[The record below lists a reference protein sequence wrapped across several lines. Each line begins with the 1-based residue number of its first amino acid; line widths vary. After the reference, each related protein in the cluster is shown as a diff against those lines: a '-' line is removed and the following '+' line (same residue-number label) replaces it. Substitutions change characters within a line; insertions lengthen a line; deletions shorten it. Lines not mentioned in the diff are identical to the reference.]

1 LYLRRDLHIIT
12 PLIGG
17 KDFKIM
23 RTGILKGLC
32 FVLLGCAVGGA
43 LGASGASLAPNEAR
57 FAPGELRED
66 FARMYSGLRAAHF
79 DLYAFT
85 PKRELDRRYAEVLNK
100 IDRPMT
106 RLEAKVLFELFAAEV
121 RMGHTRI
128 DSPTAEWNAYRKS
141 GGKGFP
147 LAIRIVD
154 GRVYVAENLS
164 GLDAIR
170 PGDEITR
177 LNGLSM
183 PSWLERTERHVS
195 AETSYMADSIMEYD
209 FAIYLWVELG
219 AVDAFDIVTHRGSSP
234 EQSTHLP
241 ARSSGEME
249 AAREVQAPGLDLENP
264 LRDAQVL
271 DGSVAYLRPGP
282 FYNAEA
288 KTGADEWDVSSF
300 REFIDHAF
308 DEFLAAGASRLI
320 IDLRGNP
327 GGDNLFSDVM
337 VSWFATEPFRFASQF
352 KIKVSAESIGANAA
366 RIAEDA
372 EAAGPVSRQF
382 ADLYAR
388 SRIGDVVDFA
398 IPEASPRAGKRFE
411 GKVFVLIDR
420 QSYSNAVAVA
430 ALVQDYRFGV
440 IVGEATSDMATT
452 YGAMEQFALKHTGL
466 KVGYPKAR
474 LVRPNGD
481 LRSRGVMPDIPIRVP
496 IVQSPRDEVLQEAI
510 AIARR

>member
-1 LYLRRDLHIIT
+1 
-12 PLIGG
+12 
-17 KDFKIM
+17 M
-23 RTGILKGLC
+23 RTGLLRGLC
-32 FVLLGCAVGGA
+32 GVLLGICMG
-43 LGASGASLAPNEAR
+43 GASGESVARSALNEAR
-57 FAPGELRED
+57 FTPEELRAD
-66 FARMYSGLRAAHF
+66 FVQMYRGLKAAHF

-85 PKRELDRRYAEVLNK
+85 SKRELDRRYAQVLSK

-106 RLEAKVLFELFAAEV
+106 KLEAKVLFELFAAEA
-121 RMGHTRI
+121 RMGHTRL
-128 DSPTAEWNAYRKS
+128 DSPTAEWNAYRKN

-147 LAIRIVD
+147 LTIRIVD
-154 GRVYVAENLS
+154 EHAYLAGNLS
-164 GLDAIR
+164 GVDAIR

-177 LNGLSM
+177 LNGLSIA
-183 PSWLERTERHVS
+183 SWLKRTERHVS

-219 AVDAFDIVTHRGSSP
+219 AVDAFDIVTRRGALP
-234 EQSTHLP
+234 VQRTRLP
-241 ARSSGEME
+241 ARSSEEME
-249 AAREVQAPGLDLENP
+249 AALGAQAPGLDLESP
-264 LRDAQVL
+264 LRDAKLL
-271 DGSVAYLRPGP
+271 DGGVAYLRPGP

-288 KTGADEWDVSSF
+288 KTGADEWDVSGF

-308 DEFLAAGASRLI
+308 NEFLAAGASRLI

-337 VSWFATEPFRFASQF
+337 VSWFAAGPFRFASQF
-352 KIKVSAESIGANAA
+352 KIKVSAESVAANAA
-366 RIAEDA
+366 RIAHDA
-372 EAAGPVSRQF
+372 EAAGPVSRRF

-411 GKVFVLIDR
+411 GKVFVLINR

-452 YGAMEQFALKHTGL
+452 YGAMEQFALNHTGL
-466 KVGYPKAR
+466 EVGYPKAR

-481 LRSRGVMPDIPIRVP
+481 LRSPGVTPDIPIRVP
-496 IVQSPRDEVLQEAI
+496 VVQSPRDEVLQQAI

>member
-1 LYLRRDLHIIT
+1 
-12 PLIGG
+12 
-17 KDFKIM
+17 M
-23 RTGILKGLC
+23 RTGILGGLC
-32 FVLLGCAVGGA
+32 GVLLGIAMGGA
-43 LGASGASLAPNEAR
+43 SDASGGSGASPGVNEAR
-57 FAPGELRED
+57 FAPQELRAD
-66 FARMYSGLRAAHF
+66 FAQMYRGLQEAHF

-85 PKRELDRRYAEVLNK
+85 PKPELDRRYAQVLED

-106 RLEAKVLFELFAAEV
+106 QLEAKILFELFAAEV

-128 DSPTAEWNAYRKS
+128 DSPTPEWNAYRKN

-147 LAIRIVD
+147 LPIRIVD
-154 GRVYVAENLS
+154 DRVYVAGNLS
-164 GLDAIR
+164 VLDAIQ

-177 LNGLSM
+177 LNGQSM
-183 PSWLERTERHVS
+183 SSWLKRTERHVS
-195 AETSYMADSIMEYD
+195 AETSYMAHSLMEYD

-219 AVDAFDIVTHRGSSP
+219 AVDAFDIVTRHGGSP
-234 EQSTHLP
+234 ARSTHLA
-241 ARSSGEME
+241 ARSSEEME
-249 AAREVQAPGLDLENP
+249 AARRLQPPGLDLENP
-264 LRDAQVL
+264 LREAKL
-271 DGSVAYLRPGP
+271 LEGGVAYLRPGP

-300 REFIDHAF
+300 QQFIDHAF
-308 DEFLAAGASRLI
+308 DEFLKARASRLI

-337 VSWFATEPFRFASQF
+337 ISWFASRPFRFASQF
-352 KIKVSAESIGANAA
+352 KIKVSAESVAANAA
-366 RIAEDA
+366 RIANDA
-372 EAAGPVSRQF
+372 EAAGPISRQF

-430 ALVQDYRFGV
+430 ALVQDYGFGV
-440 IVGEATSDMATT
+440 VVGEATSDMATT
-452 YGAMEQFALKHTGL
+452 YGAMEQFGLEHTGL

-481 LRSRGVMPDIPIRVP
+481 LRSRGVTPDISIRVP
-496 IVQSPRDEVLQEAI
+496 IVQSRRDDVLQQAI